1 MKTID
6 REHVRSVVNTI
17 FSQLLHTTSID
28 VINSWGISKMY
39 ATQIVKN
46 VNGEDFTMAA
56 LVMQVNGFQF
66 QGKVYIALDEGSDY
80 YRIYGEK
87 DGTKIIATNNERMG
101 KKPMGVIQTRLTTI
115 DMEENKIEI
124 YRSAD
129 GKVELNVKLEKDTVW
144 LTQNQMAELFG
155 VDRTSIVRHI
165 RNIYKVEELD
175 EISTCAKNAQ
185 VRFEG
190 SRKNIIQIFR
200 VVWRRIEHHLIV
212 ILQHIT

>member
-1 MKTID
+1 MVTFLTLI
-6 REHVRSVVNTI
+6 RQ
-17 FSQLLHTTSID
+17 FFLHTTPID

-56 LVMQVNGFQF
+56 LVMQVDGFQF

-115 DMEENKIEI
+115 DMEKNKIEI
-124 YRSAD
+124 YRSTD

-144 LTQNQMAELFG
+144 LTQHQMAELFG

>member
-1 MKTID
+1 MKTLD

-87 DGTKIIATNNERMG
+87 DGTTKEYHHNISFDELGDVLDSMIETGSMT
-101 KKPMGVIQTRLTTI
+101 K
-115 DMEENKIEI
+115 EE
-124 YRSAD
+124 YQA
-129 GKVELNVKLEKDTVW
+129 KVKDFVCS
-144 LTQNQMAELFG
+144 L
-155 VDRTSIVRHI
+155 
-165 RNIYKVEELD
+165 
-175 EISTCAKNAQ
+175 
-185 VRFEG
+185 
-190 SRKNIIQIFR
+190 
-200 VVWRRIEHHLIV
+200 
-212 ILQHIT
+212 